1 MSLAGVLGLELF
13 LLPDDTLLV
22 NELAPRPHNSGH
34 YTQDACATSQFEQH
48 LRAVTAWPLGATTLH
63 TPVVMLNLIGDQL
76 SRMLEQLNRLPAA
89 AHLHLYHK
97 QEVREG
103 RKMGHLNLTCS
114 NPALVLEPLNSL
126 GIWTPSLLQNA
137 LS

>member
-1 MSLAGVLGLELF
+1 GVLGLELF

-48 LRAVTAWPLGATTLH
+48 LRAVADWPLGATTLH
-63 TPVVMLNLIGDQL
+63 TPVVMLNLIGNQL
-76 SRMLEQLNRLPAA
+76 PGMLEQLDRLPAS

-97 QEVREG
+97 HEVREG